1 MARIEHAAI
10 FAEDPS
16 SLKDFYVRAFGLRVL
31 VDNGQGS
38 PPGYFLGDD
47 HGTALEIIGRP
58 SGFEN
63 VNQRYI
69 CHVAFVVE
77 DVQARKAELEG
88 MGLVFEVETAVD
100 NESMTTAFCNDPAGN
115 RIQIVR
121 RKRPLGG

>member
-1 MARIEHAAI
+1 MARIEHAAL

-16 SLKDFYVRAFGLRVL
+16 SLKDFYIRAFGLHVL
-31 VDNGQGS
+31 VDNSQGS

-58 SGFEN
+58 TGSEN

-77 DVQARKAELEG
+77 DVPTKQAELES

-100 NESMTTAFCNDPAGN
+100 NDSMRTAFCNDPADN
-115 RIQIVR
+115 RIQIVK

>member
-16 SLKDFYVRAFGLRVL
+16 SLKDFYVGAFGLKVI
-31 VDNGQGS
+31 VDNGQGN

-47 HGTALEIIGRP
+47 HGTAFEIIGRP
-58 SGFEN
+58 AGFAN

-77 DVQARKAELEG
+77 DVGVKKAELEAL
-88 MGLVFEVETAVD
+88 GLVFEVETYVD
-100 NESMTTAFCNDPAGN
+100 NESMTTAFCNDLAGN
-115 RIQIVR
+115 RIQIVK
-121 RKRPLGG
+121 RKKPLGS

>member
-10 FAEDPS
+10 FAEDPT
-16 SLKDFYVRAFGLRVL
+16 SLKDFYVDAFGLKMVL
-31 VDNGQGS
+31 DNGAGS

-47 HGTALEIIGRP
+47 HGTAFEIIGRP
-58 SGFEN
+58 VGFAN

-77 DVQARKAELEG
+77 DVLAKKADLEAK
-88 MGLVFEVETAVD
+88 GLTFEVETFVD

-115 RIQIVR
+115 RIQIVY
-121 RKRPLGG
+121 RKKPLGS

>member
-16 SLKDFYVRAFGLRVL
+16 SLKDFYVEAFGLTMVL
-31 VDNGQGS
+31 DNGHGT

-47 HGTALEIIGRP
+47 HGTAFEIIGRP
-58 SGFEN
+58 AGFGN

-77 DVQARKAELEG
+77 DVLEKKAELEAK
-88 MGLVFEVETAVD
+88 GLVFEVETFVD
-100 NESMTTAFCNDPAGN
+100 NESMTTTFCNDPAGN
-115 RIQIVR
+115 RIQIVK
-121 RKRPLGG
+121 RKRPLGS

>member
-1 MARIEHAAI
+1 MARIEHAAV

-16 SLKDFYVRAFGLRVL
+16 SLKEFYLRAFGLRIVL
-31 VDNGQGS
+31 DNGQGS

-63 VNQRYI
+63 VNQRYV

-77 DVQARKAELEG
+77 DVRAKKAELEG
-88 MGLVFEVETAVD
+88 LGLAFEVETAVD
-100 NESMTTAFCNDPAGN
+100 NESMTTVFFNDPAGN

-121 RKRPLGG
+121 RKKPLGS

>member
-16 SLKDFYVRAFGLRVL
+16 SLMDFYLRAFGLRVVL
-31 VDNGQGS
+31 DNGRGN

-58 SGFEN
+58 SDREN
-63 VNQRYI
+63 VNQRFI
-69 CHVAFVVE
+69 CHVAFGVE
-77 DVQARKAELEG
+77 DVPAKRAELEG
-88 MGLVFEVETAVD
+88 MGLTFEVETAVD
-100 NESMTTAFCNDPAGN
+100 NDSMTTAFCNDPAGN

-121 RKRPLGG
+121 RKKPLGS

>member
-16 SLKDFYVRAFGLRVL
+16 SLKDFYVVAFGLRVVL
-31 VDNGQGS
+31 DNGQGN

-63 VNQRYI
+63 ASQRYI

-77 DVQARKAELEG
+77 DVPAKRLELEA
-88 MGLVFEVETAVD
+88 MGLVFEVETVVD
-100 NESMTTAFCNDPAGN
+100 NDSMTTAFCNDPAGN
-115 RIQIVR
+115 RIQIVK
-121 RKRPLGG
+121 RKKPLGS

>member
-16 SLKDFYVRAFGLRVL
+16 SLKDFYVRAFGLRVVL
-31 VDNGQGS
+31 DNGKGS

-47 HGTALEIIGRP
+47 HGTTLEIIGRP
-58 SGFEN
+58 GGVEN

-69 CHVAFVVE
+69 CHVAFVVD
-77 DVQARKAELEG
+77 DVPSKQAEMEG
-88 MGLVFEVETAVD
+88 MGLIFEVETAVD
-100 NESMTTAFCNDPAGN
+100 NDSMTTAFCNDPAGN
-115 RIQIVR
+115 RIQIVK

>member
-16 SLKDFYVRAFGLRVL
+16 SLKDFYVQSFGLKLVL
-31 VDNGQGS
+31 DNGQGN

-47 HGTALEIIGRP
+47 QGTAFEIIGRP
-58 SGFEN
+58 VGFGN

-77 DVQARKAELEG
+77 DVGVKKAELETL
-88 MGLVFEVETAVD
+88 GLIFEVETYVD

-115 RIQIVR
+115 RIQIVK
-121 RKRPLGG
+121 RKKPLGS